1 MSNKCR
7 LFLGIGF
14 FLFFF
19 CASAH
24 AGDDGVS
31 ATASVDR
38 AVALI
43 GDRVRLEIDVKYR
56 AGTRIDFPEFRDDRI
71 GDFEIKEDG
80 AITYPLLGSV
90 MVKGLTKQEAEA
102 KITELLAQDYLVNP
116 FVHISVK
123 TYHDR
128 SIMVLGCVQKPGSY
142 PFPQDNTIT
151 LLQAISLAGGFTG
164 YASIN
169 GTKIVRSAPDGKK
182 ITVDPRVNDIVSGK
196 RKDTDLQP
204 DDLVFV
210 PERIF

>member
-1 MSNKCR
+1 MR
-7 LFLGIGF
+7 DIFFRILAVAVF
-14 FLFFF
+14 FL
-19 CASAH
+19 
-24 AGDDGVS
+24 
-31 ATASVDR
+31 
-38 AVALI
+38 VAADACCPADI
-43 GDRVRLEIDVKYR
+43 KTNDKEYYR
-56 AGTRIDFPEFRDDRI
+56 IAANDILDIQVYQEADLS

-102 KITELLAQDYLVNP
+102 RITELLARDYLVNP